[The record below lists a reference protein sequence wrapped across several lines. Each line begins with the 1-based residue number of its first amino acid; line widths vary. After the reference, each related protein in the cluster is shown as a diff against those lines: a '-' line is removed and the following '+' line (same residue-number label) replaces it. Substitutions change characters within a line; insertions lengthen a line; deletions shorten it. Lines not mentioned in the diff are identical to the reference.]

1 MLMLI
6 AACALTGLAVSALM
20 TAFMRRLAPR
30 LGLVD
35 HPNARKVHAVPT
47 PLGGGLAILCG
58 VLLPLVGAQAVVWL
72 AASNAI
78 PASWLPPELSEHLP
92 GIMYRTPQLWT
103 IILAGLVI
111 SALGL
116 ADDLKNLKWQ
126 PKLAVQLAVACG
138 VVAGGVRGTLFV
150 DIPWI
155 GWGLTVLWIVVL
167 TNAFNFLDNMDG
179 LSAGIGLIAAVI
191 FAVIMLTGTGQ
202 PHWFVAVFLFLLAG
216 SLGGF
221 LFHNWPPAR
230 IFMGDTGSCLIGL
243 WLACMTVVGTF
254 YDYGRTG
261 ILGAGILGATDAGGP
276 TGTHVILAPL
286 CVLSVPLYDFCSV
299 VLIRLSQG
307 RSPFHADKCHF
318 SHRLVELGMSRKQA
332 VLTIYLITLTTGLGG
347 LLLYQVNDWPGA
359 LLVFLMVAC
368 TLAVIALLETAA
380 RAAAKQTP

>member
-1 MLMLI
+1 MLLLI
-6 AACALTGLAVSALM
+6 AASAFAGLLVSTLLTAL
-20 TAFMRRLAPR
+20 MRRLAPR

-35 HPNARKVHAVPT
+35 HPNSRKVHVIPT
-47 PLGGGLAILCG
+47 PLGGGLAIACG
-58 VLLPLVGAQAVVWL
+58 VLLPLAAAQTVVWL
-72 AASNAI
+72 VSSNRI
-78 PASWLPPELSEHLP
+78 PSGWLPPELIEHLP
-92 GIMYRTPQLWT
+92 GIIYRSQLLW
-103 IILAGLVI
+103 IILLAGVAI
-111 SALGL
+111 SVLGL
-116 ADDLKNLKWQ
+116 IDDLRALSWQ

-150 DIPWI
+150 DIPWV
-155 GWGLTVLWIVVL
+155 GWALTVLWIVVL

-191 FAVIMLTGTGQ
+191 FAAIMLTGTGQ
-202 PHWFVAVFLFLLAG
+202 PHWFVAVFLFLVAG
-216 SLGGF
+216 SLAGF

-254 YDYGRTG
+254 YDYGRVG
-261 ILGAGILGATDAGGP
+261 YLGSSGAAGTS
-276 TGTHVILAPL
+276 GTHVILAPV
-286 CVLSVPLYDFCSV
+286 CVLAVPLYDFCSV

-347 LLLYQVNDWPGA
+347 LLLYHVEGWPGA

-368 TLAVIALLETAA
+368 MLAVIALLETAA
-380 RAAAKQTP
+380 RAAAKQNP

>member
-1 MLMLI
+1 
-6 AACALTGLAVSALM
+6 
-20 TAFMRRLAPR
+20 
-30 LGLVD
+30 
-35 HPNARKVHAVPT
+35 
-47 PLGGGLAILCG
+47 
-58 VLLPLVGAQAVVWL
+58 
-72 AASNAI
+72 
-78 PASWLPPELSEHLP
+78 
-92 GIMYRTPQLWT
+92 
-103 IILAGLVI
+103 
-111 SALGL
+111 
-116 ADDLKNLKWQ
+116 
-126 PKLAVQLAVACG
+126 LAVACG

-150 DIPWI
+150 DIPWV

-202 PHWFVAVFLFLLAG
+202 PHWFVAVFLFLVAG
-216 SLGGF
+216 SLAGF

-254 YDYGRTG
+254 YDYGRIGLLGTTG
-261 ILGAGILGATDAGGP
+261 ESGP
-276 TGTHVILAPL
+276 AGTHVILAPL
-286 CVLSVPLYDFCSV
+286 CVLAVPLYDFCSV

-347 LLLYQVNDWPGA
+347 LLLYQVEGWPGA

-368 TLAVIALLETAA
+368 TLAVIALLETGA
-380 RAAAKQTP
+380 RSAAKQNSNSVG